1 MTNQN
6 LTQIIDSAV
15 GYLLALS
22 FLKLIAEP
30 TVIYLGRK
38 ILKKADAKFKW
49 IPDFLTKDSNG

>member
-1 MTNQN
+1 MINQN
-6 LTQIIDSAV
+6 LTEIIDSAV

-38 ILKKADAKFKW
+38 ILKKADSKFKW
-49 IPDFLTKDSNG
+49 IPDFLTKDSDG